1 MSGLSVSFIVPCYCT
16 EKQLLM
22 RCLRSILALGDNL
35 DFEIQLIDDGT
46 PQSQV
51 ESWVKEIG
59 DNRISYHYQE
69 NTGLSGA
76 RNAGIGLASKE
87 YVQFVDSDDYL
98 FAGQYRRCL
107 ELLEKYSPDLLKFDM
122 KEVYSLEP
130 DAFSYDDGRCAVY
143 ESGAE
148 YMLQKSLFAAAW
160 SYLVKRDVVADKRF
174 VPGILHEDEEFTPR
188 LLLDC
193 GKTIVTKLAPYA
205 YYQRDDSIISNR
217 DEGHLDRRFSDLL
230 KVYDYLKDYRKTLD
244 GGKLAALSRRIDQLG
259 ESFVYELIR
268 LSPDKCFLDRWL
280 IRVKESGVYP
290 LSVRWYNWKYA
301 LFCGLTCRMWMVRF
315 LYCVNKILRL
325 L

>member
-1 MSGLSVSFIVPCYCT
+1 MSKAIKLKRYIAVLLMCAAVSFAIGIRNIGGARAVEPAETEFLANGAQIRLMDIGTENGIRFNVIMGKTYYETVTAKELAETGVLVVPVELLDGRELTLEEVKT
-16 EKQLLM
+16 E
-22 RCLRSILALGDNL
+22 DNGKHAS
-35 DFEIQLIDDGT
+35 DKKI
-46 PQSQV
+46 
-51 ESWVKEIG
+51 
-59 DNRISYHYQE
+59 
-69 NTGLSGA
+69 TGLWE
-76 RNAGIGLASKE
+76 NAGKLADNGHGI
-87 YVQFVDSDDYL
+87 YVAD
-98 FAGQYRRCL
+98 
-107 ELLEKYSPDLLKFDM
+107 
-122 KEVYSLEP
+122 
-130 DAFSYDDGRCAVY
+130 

-160 SYLVKRDVVADKRF
+160 SYLIKRDVVADKRF

-205 YYQRDDSIISNR
+205 YYQRDDSIIGNR

-230 KVYDYLKDYRKTLD
+230 KVYDYLKDYRKTLY
-244 GGKLAALSRRIDQLG
+244 GVKLAALSRRIDQLG